1 MAQFRICK
9 SMYIDKYGN
18 LYNEYYYIQRKKS
31 FLGIGYWSNVEH
43 GVSGTKTVEWRETT
57 RFNTYEEA
65 YDYCMKISKGI
76 KPDSWKDEVISY
88 V

>member
-9 SMYIDKYGN
+9 STYTDKYGN
-18 LYNEYYYIQRKKS
+18 LYKEYYYIQRKKS
-31 FLGIGYWSNVEH
+31 FLGIGYWINVKH
-43 GVSGTKTVEWRETT
+43 GVRFPSAEWKETT
-57 RFNTYEEA
+57 RFDTYEDA
-65 YDYCMKISKGI
+65 YDYYMKIIKGV